1 VEFGPGELRFLF
13 RGWRGRGARLLKS
26 VPLSDIV
33 AVDRISRFRHSAA
46 GYEFRTE
53 SPETDRMGYAA
64 LGRRTVAA
72 FEVTVAAAGLEI
84 RDAGLGM
91 SLRRRLRDSK
101 EGGR

>member
-1 VEFGPGELRFLF
+1 
-13 RGWRGRGARLLKS
+13 
-26 VPLSDIV
+26 
-33 AVDRISRFRHSAA
+33 
-46 GYEFRTE
+46 
-53 SPETDRMGYAA
+53 MGYAA

-91 SLRRRLRDSK
+91 SLRRRLRDSR